1 MYDTDETDAET
12 RKERR
17 TGQRSLASEPIDKTG
32 TGSTRRT
39 FLQASSIALGALAVP
54 GVASASSTGECDVL
68 FTSNRKDGTLTLN
81 DAHTYEHLGTVNVL
95 PDGDEPDDLLQEIA
109 YPFVNLLAGG
119 KNFVQDLD
127 LSPDGRTVYVSRGH
141 LGDVAAID
149 LETNDLLWETE
160 IAGFR
165 ADHQTISK
173 DGRFLY
179 TSGVTADAVH
189 KIETEQGTKVDTV
202 EVTTY
207 PHGNLLH
214 ELPGLGD
221 GVTLINGSLG
231 NMLYP
236 DATFGDY
243 RDHRLTFIN
252 PNILEVLQTFDF
264 EEGVRPFVFSP
275 DGRTAYVQISYF
287 HGFHEYDVVDDRI
300 ARTRHLPKTAHV
312 PEDESDYPLQSAH
325 HGIDISSDSKYL
337 CIAGTTSWY
346 AAVVRRSDLKLMN
359 TIPVGK
365 YPYWIET
372 APDGEHAF
380 VAVKSADTV
389 SVINYADAA
398 EVARIP
404 VGDAPMVM
412 EHQSIPESVL

>member
-1 MYDTDETDAET
+1 MLSSVTATETS
-12 RKERR
+12 ER
-17 TGQRSLASEPIDKTG
+17 
-32 TGSTRRT
+32 
-39 FLQASSIALGALAVP
+39 
-54 GVASASSTGECDVL
+54 DVL
-68 FTSNRKDGTLTLN
+68 FTGNRKDGTLTLN

-95 PDGDEPDDLLQEIA
+95 PDGDEPDELLQEIA

-119 KNFVQDLD
+119 TNFVQDLD

-149 LETNDLLWETE
+149 LETSDLLWETE

-165 ADHQTISK
+165 ADHQTISG

-189 KIETEQGTKVDTV
+189 KIETEQGKKVDTA

-207 PHGNLLH
+207 PHGNQLH

-221 GVTLINGSLG
+221 GVTLVNGSLG

-236 DATFGDY
+236 DATIGDH
-243 RDHRLTFIN
+243 RDHRLTFID
-252 PNILEVLQTFDF
+252 PSSLEVLRTFDF

-275 DGRTAYVQISYF
+275 DGRKAYVQISYF
-287 HGFHEYDVVDDRI
+287 HGFHEYDTVENRI
-300 ARTRHLPKTAHV
+300 TRTKHLPKTARV
-312 PEDESDYPLQSAH
+312 PENESDYPLQSAH
-325 HGIDISSDSKYL
+325 HGIDISHDGKYL

-365 YPYWIET
+365 LPYWVQT
-372 APDGEHAF
+372 APDGEHTF
-380 VAVKSADTV
+380 VANKGADTV
-389 SVINYADAA
+389 SVINYENAA
-398 EVARIP
+398 EIARIP

-412 EHQSIPESVL
+412 EHQPIPESVL